1 MPDPPPD
8 RSTRGRLAR
17 FVLDDD
23 NWTMLWRLFTL
34 VLIFGAVVLV
44 VLIVLRGGITAT
56 NVADGNYMRGLITAM
71 LLIITLVLVI
81 IVVLTALYAS
91 DDEATTRRVSLAR
104 DTLAPLLGILGTI
117 VGFYFGSQGGENPP
131 RPPAKVE
138 PAPKAD
144 APPTV
149 IPAPMPSP
157 DTTPPGPA
165 PKGT

>member
-8 RSTRGRLAR
+8 RSTRSRFVR

-44 VLIVLRGGITAT
+44 VLIVIRGGITAT
-56 NVADGNYMRGLITAM
+56 NVADGNYMRGLITAT
-71 LLIITLVLVI
+71 LLIVTLVLVI
-81 IVVLTALYAS
+81 VVVLTALYAS

-117 VGFYFGSQGGENPP
+117 VGFYFGSQGGESPP
-131 RPPAKVE
+131 VPPAEVT
-138 PAPKAD
+138 PAQKTET
-144 APPTV
+144 PPTV
-149 IPAPMPSP
+149 DPAPELSP
-157 DTTPPGPA
+157 GTAPPGPA